1 MRDVQPMSGSA
12 SAGSTSTS
20 VAAAAVCPLCGA
32 RVTPD
37 QWGLVECGCGWGG
50 PGDPLETARGFSRF
64 VTRADRRLA
73 NGAARRELAR
83 LARHSWHPGDL
94 GFFYTCLLLVL
105 STAVY
110 LVVGTVIAGSAALV
124 VHFALDQ
131 AWLGVAVFG
140 IVTATF
146 VSALGLRRPHL
157 EEGILAPRERFP
169 QLWAAL
175 DDVHQRTGGPL
186 PDRVYLLPDA
196 NAFVFQHRPA
206 RRLFRREMVLGLGA
220 GALPLMREVD
230 LRSVLA
236 HELAHY
242 GHGHTALHRYFA
254 RAQRALSDIVN
265 MLRQGASTHGVRRRV
280 YHSTSGEGIV
290 AVGAVIVW
298 ILTLPLRLL
307 LVVFHLLR
315 LAESRA
321 AEFDADRTAIQ
332 AYGSQAFAD
341 GLTAVTASM
350 NTIAH
355 SAGSIRADMLR
366 HGGSSF
372 YAALHEHYTALPP
385 QVITQLRLQGL
396 QEFRTL
402 ENDHPTTP
410 DRLRAAALANFAV
423 PADVPARPA
432 VAAIT
437 PAGAADASEVE
448 RELTARLF
456 APPQQGK
463 RKRR

>member
-1 MRDVQPMSGSA
+1 MVSDVQPTSRGA
-12 SAGSTSTS
+12 STTTSTG
-20 VAAAAVCPLCGA
+20 VGAPAKCPLCGA
-32 RVTPD
+32 SVVPD
-37 QWGLVECGCGWGG
+37 QWGLVECACGWGG

-64 VTRADRRLA
+64 VTRTDRRLA
-73 NGAARRELAR
+73 NAAARRELAR
-83 LARHSWHPGDL
+83 LARPTWRPGDL
-94 GFFYTCLLLVL
+94 GFFYTCALLVI
-105 STAVY
+105 SSAVY
-110 LVVGTVIAGSAALV
+110 LVVGAVIAGSAALV
-124 VHFALDQ
+124 VHFAFDQ

-146 VSALGLRRPHL
+146 VSALLLDRMHM
-157 EEGILAPRERFP
+157 EEGIPAPRERFP

-175 DDVHQRTGGPL
+175 DDVHRRTGAPL
-186 PDRVYLLPDA
+186 PDTVYLLPDA

-206 RRLFRREMVLGLGA
+206 RRFFRRELVLGLGA

-265 MLRQGASTHGVRRRV
+265 MMRQGASTHGMRRRV
-280 YHSTSGEGIV
+280 YHSSSGEGIV
-290 AVGAVIVW
+290 AVGAVVVW

-321 AEFDADRTAIQ
+321 AEFDADRTATQ

-341 GLTAVTASM
+341 GLTAITASM
-350 NTIAH
+350 HTIAH
-355 SAGSIRADMLR
+355 SAGSIRADMVR

-372 YAALHEHYTALPP
+372 YAALHDHYTALPP

-402 ENDHPTTP
+402 EDDHPTTP

-437 PAGAADASEVE
+437 PAGAPDASEVE
-448 RELTARLF
+448 RELTAKLF
-456 APPQQGK
+456 APPKGK
-463 RKRR
+463 RTRR